1 MKIMIF
7 GASGMLGQGVV
18 RECLL
23 AADVTDVAVVTR
35 QALAI
40 SNPKLQ
46 QIVTPDPTKF
56 SLSRED
62 IRQYDACF
70 FCLGVSATG
79 MTEEKYRQLTYELT
93 LNVASQL
100 QQANPAMAF
109 IYVSGAGTDSSEQGK
124 VMWARVKGKT
134 ENALLKL
141 GFAHAWM
148 FRPAIIQP
156 LNGARSK
163 TASYRIFYQ
172 LLTPLFP
179 LLKYL
184 FPTAILTTEDMG
196 KAMLNAVRYGYDKPI
211 LEKGDISQLAKA
223 GGEQN

>member
-1 MKIMIF
+1 MKIIIF

-23 AADVTDVAVVTR
+23 AADVSGVAVVTR

>member
-1 MKIMIF
+1 MKIIIF

-23 AADVTDVAVVTR
+23 AADVSGVAVVTR

-93 LNVASQL
+93 LNVSSQL

>member
-1 MKIMIF
+1 MKIIIF

-23 AADVTDVAVVTR
+23 AADVSGVAVVTR

-93 LNVASQL
+93 MNVASQL

>member
-46 QIVTPDPTKF
+46 QIVTPDPTKL

>member
-23 AADVTDVAVVTR
+23 AADVSGVAVVTR